1 MYFYVTSKL
10 IYHMV
15 AIDQFKI
22 DRCLPVDKDNLELI
36 LSFLLSS
43 EETMGR
49 LCLEPLLT
57 DNRIM
62 RWT

>member
-1 MYFYVTSKL
+1 
-10 IYHMV
+10 MV

-22 DRCLPVDKDNLELI
+22 ERCLPVGKDNLELI

-43 EETMGR
+43 EEIMGR

-62 RWT
+62 R